1 MDVAVEAV
9 YMIEAYT
16 IMRSAKTMKKPGVA
30 LKVQATYKE
39 LINSIPTGRFTDFGL
54 KDKMLQRYFRAKTN
68 SPAGLLTKVED
79 SLQKARV
86 MLTKLKGIGTPFH
99 DIPSGKSLMDV

>member
-1 MDVAVEAV
+1 
-9 YMIEAYT
+9 
-16 IMRSAKTMKKPGVA
+16 MKKPGVA

-86 MLTKLKGIGTPFH
+86 MATKLKGIGTPLH
-99 DIPSGKSLMDV
+99 DIPSGKSD